1 LLNKAS
7 KTILRNKDEIEKD
20 KKSPVNDMKTP
31 INPMAGYLGINEQ
44 IKDRIQPNVEP
55 DKKTVN

>member
-1 LLNKAS
+1 M
-7 KTILRNKDEIEKD
+7 DEIEKD
-20 KKSPVNDMKTP
+20 KQSPFNDMKTP